1 MTGDAVD
8 IVESKVGQVVVMVLA
23 GRLDSTS
30 VRDFS
35 ARINAHFDAG
45 TNALLM
51 DMAHLAYITSASF
64 RALALAHRRAKDCGT
79 ALALCG
85 LNAIVN
91 ELFDLTGFSDSFE
104 IYPNREAGLV
114 AMAKATV

>member
-1 MTGDAVD
+1 
-8 IVESKVGQVVVMVLA
+8 
-23 GRLDSTS
+23 
-30 VRDFS
+30 
-35 ARINAHFDAG
+35 
-45 TNALLM
+45 M

-104 IYPNREAGLV
+104 IYPNREAPVRFGQGDRLSAAWRV
-114 AMAKATV
+114 SSSPGSSRVPADRPRSPSVFR